1 MKSKNNDI
9 CRMKKHIAVVM
20 GGTTSEHAISIKSG
34 TVVINNIP
42 NDIFDVKPV
51 IISDEKWTVKHKGKV
66 LVLNQTD
73 FSYQYED
80 QKYVFDAVFIAV
92 HGAPGENGVLQKV
105 LDQAKVPYTGCSAAV
120 SELTYNKHKTLEKLR
135 PHGIAM
141 AKNTIIDSHS
151 NWNSTTLAASIGLP
165 CFVKA
170 NKAGSSF
177 GVVKVNKL
185 EEMSAAIRTALAE
198 DDEVLIESYLSGTE
212 VSIGVIEYK
221 GKVQVLAPT
230 EIITHSDFFDYAAKY
245 EGNSEEITPA
255 RLSPV
260 QLQNLN
266 AAAQKIF
273 NILGVKGISRS
284 DFIFMGDTPYFLEL
298 NSIPGLTAQSLLP
311 MQAKHAGIALGDLIV
326 DMINSCLKNN
336 TFGA

>member
-1 MKSKNNDI
+1 MRKQ
-9 CRMKKHIAVVM
+9 IAVVM
-20 GGTTSEHAISIKSG
+20 GGTTSEHSISIKSG
-34 TVVINNIP
+34 QVVLDNIPDSIFDAKPVVI
-42 NDIFDVKPV
+42 
-51 IISDEKWTVKHKGKV
+51 SADEWTVNHMGN
-66 LVLNQTD
+66 LILLNQSD
-73 FSYQYED
+73 FSYQYEGK
-80 QKYVFDAVFIAV
+80 KYVFDAVFIAV

-105 LDQAKVPYTGCSAAV
+105 LDKAKVPYTGCSAAV
-120 SELTYNKHKTLEKLR
+120 SEITYNKHKTLEKLR

-141 AKNTIIDSHS
+141 AKNIIIDSNS
-151 NWNSTTLAASIGLP
+151 NWNSKTLSTSIGLP

-185 EEMSAAIRTALAE
+185 EEISAAISTALAE
-198 DDEVLIESYLSGTE
+198 DDEVLIESYLSGIE

-221 GKVQVLAPT
+221 GEVRVLAPT
-230 EIITHSDFFDYAAKY
+230 EIITHGDFFDYAAKY
-245 EGNSEEITPA
+245 EGNSKEITPA
-255 RLSPV
+255 RLTSF

-266 AAAQKIF
+266 TAARKVF
-273 NILGVKGISRS
+273 NLLGVKGISRS

-311 MQAKHAGIALGDLIV
+311 MQAQQSGIALGDLIV

-336 TFGA
+336 TFEE

>member
-1 MKSKNNDI
+1 
-9 CRMKKHIAVVM
+9 MKKHIAVVM

-34 TVVINNIP
+34 QVVIDNIP
-42 NDIFDVKPV
+42 HGIFDVKPV
-51 IISDEKWTVKHKGKV
+51 VISAEKWTVNHKGNV
-66 LVLNQTD
+66 LALNQTD
-73 FSYQYED
+73 FSYQFEGK
-80 QKYVFDAVFIAV
+80 KYVFDAVFIAV

-105 LDQAKVPYTGCSAAV
+105 LDKAKIPYTGCSAAV
-120 SELTYNKHKTLEKLR
+120 SELTYNKYKTLEKLR

-141 AKNTIIDSHS
+141 AKNTIIDSNS
-151 NWNSTTLAASIGLP
+151 NWNSKTLATSIGLP

-185 EEMSAAIRTALAE
+185 EEMSAAISIALAE
-198 DDEVLIESYLSGTE
+198 DNEVLIESYLSGTE
-212 VSIGVIEYK
+212 VSIGVIEYR
-221 GKVQVLAPT
+221 GKVEVLAPT
-230 EIITHSDFFDYAAKY
+230 EIVTHSDFFDYAAKY

-266 AAAQKIF
+266 TTAKKVF
-273 NILGVKGISRS
+273 HLLGVKGISRS
-284 DFIFMGDTPYFLEL
+284 DFIFIDDTPYFLEL

-311 MQAKHAGIALGDLIV
+311 MQAQYAGIALGDLIV